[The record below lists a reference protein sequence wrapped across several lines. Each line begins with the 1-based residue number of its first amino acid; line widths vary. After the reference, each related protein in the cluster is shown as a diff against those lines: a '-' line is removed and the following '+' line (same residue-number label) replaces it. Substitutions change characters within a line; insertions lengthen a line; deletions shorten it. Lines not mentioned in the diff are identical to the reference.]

1 MNLEDYIEL
10 VECYKKVAL
19 TGPPK
24 SGKTTLANEIKD
36 RPIIH
41 TDDFM
46 HLSWKE
52 QALAP
57 RIKAASLDTFLIEGI
72 QVPRILR
79 KGLDI
84 QIVICLGESIEP
96 LNTHQV
102 DAANSIRTVLT
113 EWSRSSLGESV
124 PIVYLN
130 QAISVPSLALS
141 S

>member
-1 MNLEDYIEL
+1 MNLDDYIEL
-10 VECYKKVAL
+10 VEGYKKVAL

-41 TDDFM
+41 TDDFI

-52 QALAP
+52 QVLAS

-84 QIVICLGESIEP
+84 QIVICLGKSIEP

-102 DAANSIRTVLT
+102 DTAKSIRTILA
-113 EWSRSSLGESV
+113 EWSRSSMGEAI

-130 QAISVPSLALS
+130 QAILIP
-141 S
+141 

>member
-1 MNLEDYIEL
+1 MKMNLDDYIEL

-36 RPIIH
+36 RPIVH
-41 TDDFM
+41 TDDYM
-46 HLSWKE
+46 HLSWKD
-52 QALAP
+52 QALVPCAETA
-57 RIKAASLDTFLIEGI
+57 KLDTFLIEGI

-79 KGLDI
+79 KGLEI

-96 LNTHQV
+96 LNTRQIGV
-102 DAANSIRTVLT
+102 AKSVRTVLT

-124 PIVYLN
+124 PIVYLK
-130 QAISVPSLALS
+130 QAISIPSL
-141 S
+141 

>member
-41 TDDFM
+41 TDDFI

-52 QALAP
+52 QVLAS
-57 RIKAASLDTFLIEGI
+57 RIQAASLDTFLIEGI

-96 LNTHQV
+96 LNTRQIGV
-102 DAANSIRTVLT
+102 GKSVRTVLT